1 MLKKFLESFPVL
13 FRRRKFLIN
22 PKFQFKYLGIVL
34 LLVIII
40 LFCTV
45 QYINLTL
52 RTTTLLE
59 NLSSLEVEAVT
70 RVIFRTVVYICII
83 FVVIIIVL
91 GIFVLHRI
99 AGPLYVLDKMF
110 KLVSDGDLTIQLRL
124 RKGDELQELAKS
136 FQTMVEKLRGY
147 IKTDKEK
154 IEEIKSVLN
163 QIISEYDK
171 ISNQQVIEKL
181 QDISLKLEDL
191 YKDFK
196 TDL

>member
-154 IEEIKSVLN
+154 IEEIKSILN
-163 QIISEYDK
+163 KIISEYDK